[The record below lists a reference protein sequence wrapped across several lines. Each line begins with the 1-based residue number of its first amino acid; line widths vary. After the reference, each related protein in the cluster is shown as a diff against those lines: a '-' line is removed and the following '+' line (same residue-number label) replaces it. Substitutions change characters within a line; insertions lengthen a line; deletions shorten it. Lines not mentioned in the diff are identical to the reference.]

1 MSEVGGEVKVAKVIG
16 RRLVCWGRVERGQV
30 VIVAATVEGIE
41 GARLALDLAD
51 KKKEEDR

>member
-30 VIVAATVEGIE
+30 VIVAATITGVETSQ
-41 GARLALDLAD
+41 LALDLAD
-51 KKKEEDR
+51 KKKEEGR